1 MAKIQLEEAPE
12 FDVFPEETVI
22 EVLVK
27 VTEVR
32 EFEGKNGPWE
42 KLNFEFEVTRV
53 FDPTLKHMEGIK
65 IFGGVPFRLTDHED
79 NQLRQWVEALL
90 GLQDLGIGFELDTD
104 DLDGRRARAVT
115 GTYTKKGTT
124 QVRHTVEHLLPIDDG
139 MGQIFG
145 SGQAPA
151 EEAPAAP
158 AAVQRDLSQVS
169 DDDVPF

>member
-1 MAKIQLEEAPE
+1 MPKITMEEAPE

-27 VTEVR
+27 DTEVR
-32 EFEGKNGPWE
+32 EFDGRNGPWE

-53 FDPTLKHMEGIK
+53 FDPAYKHMEGLK

-90 GLQDLGIGFELDTD
+90 NVQDLGVGFELDTD
-104 DLDGRRARAVT
+104 DLEGRKARAVT

-124 QVRHTVEHLLPIDDG
+124 QVRHTVEALLPLDDS
-139 MGQIFG
+139 MGHIFG
-145 SGQAPA
+145 AGDGPASEAEAAVAPA
-151 EEAPAAP
+151 PEPQQEE
-158 AAVQRDLSQVS
+158 LE
-169 DDDVPF
+169 VPF